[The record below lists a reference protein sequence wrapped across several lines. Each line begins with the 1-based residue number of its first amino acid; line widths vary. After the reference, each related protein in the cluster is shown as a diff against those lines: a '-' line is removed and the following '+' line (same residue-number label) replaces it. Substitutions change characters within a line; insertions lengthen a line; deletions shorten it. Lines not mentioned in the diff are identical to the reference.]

1 MVTSPSVQVSQLF
14 DLSGRTALVT
24 GGGRGIGR
32 HLALG
37 LAEAG
42 ADVCVVSR
50 KLDACEAT
58 AHEVEKA
65 GVRGRAFQA
74 DLSNPE
80 AIDAL
85 VEDVT
90 RQTGHVDVLVN
101 NAAMVWAASTLDYPL
116 SAWDRVF
123 DLNVKGLFYL
133 SQHFGKGMVARGA
146 GSIIQ
151 IASIS
156 AWRGATD
163 DEQPVIAYNASK
175 GAVVSL
181 TIDMAVKLAPHGVRV
196 NAIAPGPFLTDMMNH
211 IRHDEQRLTE
221 YESLLPLGR
230 SGEEDDIKGVVVFLA
245 SEASRF
251 ITGQTIVVDG
261 GLMCVGPPQ
270 GPIA

>member
-1 MVTSPSVQVSQLF
+1 VVPCISVQVSQLF
-14 DLSGRTALVT
+14 DLSGKTALVT
-24 GGGRGIGR
+24 GGGRGLGR
-32 HLALG
+32 YLALG

-50 KLDACEAT
+50 KLDACQAV
-58 AHEVEKA
+58 ASEVEQA
-65 GVRGRAFQA
+65 GVRGLAFQA
-74 DLSNPE
+74 DLSQPA

-85 VEDVT
+85 VQDVT
-90 RQTGHVDVLVN
+90 QQAGDVDILVN
-101 NAAMVWAASTLDYPL
+101 NAARVWAAPSLDYPL
-116 SAWDRVF
+116 SGWDRVF

-133 SQHFGKGMVARGA
+133 SQHFGRAMVERGA

-156 AWRGATD
+156 AWRGAGD

-175 GAVVSL
+175 GAVVAL
-181 TIDMAVKLAPHGVRV
+181 TTDLAVKLAPHGVRV
-196 NAIAPGPFLTDMMNH
+196 NAIAPGPFRTDMMNH
-211 IRHDEQRLTE
+211 IRHDAQRLAQ

-230 SGEEDDIKGVVVFLA
+230 SGQEDDIKGVVVFLA

-251 ITGQTIVVDG
+251 ITGQTLVVDG

-270 GPIA
+270 GRI